1 MTNVEMGAMTDIIG
15 GVESPL
21 LHVHKNRCVLVRHRH
36 GRCLRCAE
44 TCTTGAI
51 ATTDDGIAVSP
62 RLCIGCGTCA
72 TACPTGCLEAA
83 NPTDEELFGQVEASI
98 RKSGGMAVVACSAA
112 RAAFAQAD
120 GGANASACAT
130 WTADGVPAVP
140 VECLGRADESLVVQA
155 TAQGAARL
163 VLVSGDCATCAHHAG
178 GTLCD
183 EVCACAAALLE
194 AVGATSP
201 AERMGA
207 EEALAAFAWAA
218 DAASPQ
224 AGSAP
229 DAAAPKAGPAATVSD
244 AASSEAAAPPN
255 AAASLSRRDPRVR
268 TAVRRS
274 APKSKFV
281 HVQADGTLPHF
292 VPERRLRLFNS
303 LKAMEPTERGA
314 VRTRLWGSVAIDT
327 DLCRSCRVCT
337 VFCPTGA
344 LSRFDAA
351 DGSFGADFRPTLCV
365 QCRLCEAICL
375 EGAITVSDEASTDEF
390 LRGAKRRTTMPPL
403 EWNPSGPTSIPTRM
417 ARLFKTNVVQDP
429 QVTLKEDEVARLR
442 EYAARRD
449 EERRS
454 ARKAAERR
462 NR

>member
-1 MTNVEMGAMTDIIG
+1 MGGMTNVEMGAMVDIIG
-15 GVESPL
+15 GVESQL

-44 TCTTGAI
+44 VCTTGAI
-51 ATTDDGIAVSP
+51 ALTDDGITVSP
-62 RLCIGCGTCA
+62 QLCIGCGTCA

-83 NPTDEELFGQVEASI
+83 NPTDEELFGQMEASV
-98 RKSGGMAVVACSAA
+98 RESGGLAVVACSAA
-112 RAAFAQAD
+112 RAAIAQTAGSPNAD
-120 GGANASACAT
+120 TGTA

-163 VLVSGDCATCAHHAG
+163 VLVSSDCAACAHHAG
-178 GTLCD
+178 GTLCA
-183 EVCACAAALLE
+183 EACACAAALLE

-201 AERMGA
+201 VERMSA
-207 EEALAAFAWAA
+207 EEALDAFSWAAA
-218 DAASPQ
+218 DAAAPQ
-224 AGSAP
+224 TDGVL
-229 DAAAPKAGPAATVSD
+229 DPAAHE
-244 AASSEAAAPPN
+244 ASPTASPTARTAPS
-255 AAASLSRRDPRVR
+255 AASLTRRDPRVR

-274 APKSKFV
+274 VPKSKFA

-303 LKAMEPTERGA
+303 LKAMGSPERGP
-314 VRTRLWGSVAIDT
+314 VRTRLWGAVSINT
-327 DLCRSCRVCT
+327 DLCRSCRICT

-344 LSRFDAA
+344 LSRFDTA

-365 QCRLCEAICL
+365 QCRLCETVCL
-375 EGAITVSDEASTDEF
+375 EGAITVSDEVSTDEF
-390 LRGAKRRTTMPPL
+390 LRGTKRRFTMPPL
-403 EWNPSGPTSIPTRM
+403 EWNPNGPTSIPTRM

-429 QVTLKEDEVARLR
+429 QVTLNENEVAKLR

-449 EERRS
+449 EERRC
-454 ARKAAERR
+454 ARKAAEERDR
-462 NR
+462 